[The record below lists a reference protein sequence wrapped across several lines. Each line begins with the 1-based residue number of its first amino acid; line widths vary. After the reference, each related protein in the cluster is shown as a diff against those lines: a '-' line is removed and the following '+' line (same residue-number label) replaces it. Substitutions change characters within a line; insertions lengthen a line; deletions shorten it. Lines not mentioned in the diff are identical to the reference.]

1 MIGLKTP
8 TNSDALNNGS
18 TNLRQVDPFQDV
30 ESYFESTTYVLKG
43 TYDVISCWE
52 VSISEREYIPDEDN
66 HKFEITEELTF
77 GNNWVLD
84 RKCKKVLLQKT
95 MKKT

>member
-1 MIGLKTP
+1 MSFQFLTLSTEKTRTEKDKEVFMIGLKTP

-43 TYDVISCWE
+43 TYDVISC
-52 VSISEREYIPDEDN
+52 
-66 HKFEITEELTF
+66 
-77 GNNWVLD
+77 
-84 RKCKKVLLQKT
+84 
-95 MKKT
+95 